1 MILKI
6 DKVKETKIS
15 MKRYWGEI
23 KDPVHGYVHITEPEK
38 QLIDSYPVQR
48 LHRLRQLAGSEFVY
62 SGANHTR
69 FEHCIGVMH
78 LAGKL
83 SENQNLSQLL
93 SEDEITIVRMA
104 SLLHDVG
111 HGPFSHIFEHLL
123 VKFLNKTHE
132 DMTRWI
138 IQESELHDII
148 KDVGYNPDEVAKL
161 AVGEL
166 RRPGKAFL
174 DQIIQS
180 AVDIDKLDFVVRD
193 TYHTGAEYGYVDIFR
208 LIHMLDVLG
217 ENLAVDVGALSALE
231 SFVLARL
238 ESFRSIYFHRVGR
251 AAQIML
257 ASAMENA
264 KDELNLIDF
273 DSPQDYLALTDYTV
287 WTKLRECEKSR
298 KIMENLEHR
307 KLLKCAY
314 DRTFHVK
321 EKMVTSIFCV
331 EEVRDQVRN
340 KIAAEAGVDA
350 EEIVIDVP
358 TVPSVPYHH
367 SDLLEPMEI
376 PVFQKTRADEK
387 IPLRLSDISSV
398 FGVLKGFINILRVYT
413 SEQYVDRVSI
423 AATKIIGGTP
433 SSAKISF

>member
-1 MILKI
+1 M
-6 DKVKETKIS
+6 
-15 MKRYWGEI
+15 RHYWGEI
-23 KDPVHGYVHITEPEK
+23 KDPVHGYVYITEAEK
-38 QLIDSYPVQR
+38 RLIDSYPFQR
-48 LHRLRQLAGSEFVY
+48 LRRLRQLAGSEFVY

-69 FEHCIGVMH
+69 FEHSIGVTH

-83 SENQNLSQLL
+83 TENPNLSQFL
-93 SEDEITIVRMA
+93 SEEEVQIVRMA
-104 SLLHDVG
+104 ALLHDVG
-111 HGPFSHIFEHLL
+111 HGPFSHVFEHLL

-132 DMTRWI
+132 DMTAWI
-138 IQESELHDII
+138 IQVSELHDII
-148 KDVGYNPDEVAKL
+148 NGLGYDPAVIAKL

-166 RRPGKAFL
+166 RRRGKAFM

-180 AVDIDKLDFVVRD
+180 AVDVDKLDFVVRD

-257 ASAMENA
+257 ASAMEA
-264 KDELNLIDF
+264 AEDELGLADF
-273 DSPQDYLALTDYTV
+273 DGPEDYLALDDYTV
-287 WTKLRECEKSR
+287 WTMLKNSKKSR
-298 KIMENLEHR
+298 GIMEALER
-307 KLLKCAY
+307 RRLLKCAY

-321 EKMVTSIFCV
+321 ENMVPSIFSV
-331 EEVRDQVRN
+331 EEVRDQMRN
-340 KIAAEAGVDA
+340 KIASEAGVDPQA
-350 EEIVIDVP
+350 VVIDVP

-367 SDLLEPMEI
+367 SALLEPMEI
-376 PVFQKTRADEK
+376 PVFQKTRQGVK

-398 FGVLKGFINILRVYT
+398 FDVLKGFINILRVYT
-413 SEQYVDRVSI
+413 EERYLDKVSI
-423 AATKIIGGTP
+423 AASKVIGGTP
-433 SSAKISF
+433 SSAKISY

>member
-1 MILKI
+1 MR
-6 DKVKETKIS
+6 
-15 MKRYWGEI
+15 RYWGEI
-23 KDPVHGYVHITEPEK
+23 KDPVHGYVYITEAEK
-38 QLIDSYPVQR
+38 QLIDSYPFQR

-69 FEHCIGVMH
+69 FEHSIGVMY
-78 LAGKL
+78 LAGEL
-83 SENQNLSQLL
+83 TENQNLSQLL
-93 SEDEITIVRMA
+93 SEEEIQIVRMA

-111 HGPFSHIFEHLL
+111 HGPFSHVFEHLL

-138 IQESELHDII
+138 IQKSELHDII
-148 KDVGYNPDEVAKL
+148 SGLGYNADDVGKL

-166 RRPGKAFL
+166 RRRGKAFL

-180 AVDIDKLDFVVRD
+180 AVDVDKLDFVVRD
-193 TYHTGAEYGYVDIFR
+193 TYHTGAEYGYVDVFR

-257 ASAMENA
+257 ATAMEAA
-264 KDELNLIDF
+264 KDELGLVEF
-273 DSPQDYLALTDYTV
+273 DSPEDYLALNDYTV
-287 WTKLRECEKSR
+287 WTKLKECEKSR
-298 KIMENLEHR
+298 GIMEKLERR

-314 DRTFHVK
+314 DRTFHVR
-321 EKMVTSIFCV
+321 EKMVPSIFSV
-331 EEVRDQVRN
+331 DEVREQMRN
-340 KIAAEAGVDA
+340 KIASEAGV
-350 EEIVIDVP
+350 EPKTIVIDVP

-376 PVFQKTRADEK
+376 PVFQKTRAGEK

-398 FGVLKGFINILRVYT
+398 FDVLKGFINILRVYT
-413 SEQYVDRVSI
+413 DEKHLEKV
-423 AATKIIGGTP
+423 AAASAKVIGGTP

>member
-1 MILKI
+1 L
-6 DKVKETKIS
+6 
-15 MKRYWGEI
+15 KRYWGEI
-23 KDPVHGYVHITEPEK
+23 KDPVHGYVYITEAEK
-38 QLIDSYPVQR
+38 NLIDSYPVQR

-62 SGANHTR
+62 PGANHTR
-69 FEHCIGVMH
+69 FEHCVGVMH

-93 SEDEITIVRMA
+93 SEDEIQIVRMA

-132 DMTRWI
+132 DMTRWL
-138 IQESELHDII
+138 IQESELRDII
-148 KDVGYNPDEVAKL
+148 SNVGCNPDDVAKL

-166 RRPGKAFL
+166 RKPGKAFL

-257 ASAMENA
+257 ASAMEAA
-264 KDELNLIDF
+264 KDELGLVAF
-273 DSPQDYLALTDYTV
+273 DSPEDYLALTDYTV
-287 WTKLRECEKSR
+287 WTKLRECKKS
-298 KIMENLEHR
+298 KAIMADLERR

-321 EKMVTSIFCV
+321 EKMVTSIFSV
-331 EEVRDQVRN
+331 DEVREQVRN
-340 KIAAEAGVDA
+340 KIASEAGVDPQA
-350 EEIVIDVP
+350 IVIDVP

-376 PVFQKTRADEK
+376 PVFQKTRTGEK

-398 FGVLKGFINILRVYT
+398 FDVLKGFINILRVYT
-413 SEQYVDRVSI
+413 DEKYVDRVSV
-423 AATKIIGGTP
+423 ASMKVIGGTP

>member
-1 MILKI
+1 MR
-6 DKVKETKIS
+6 
-15 MKRYWGEI
+15 RYWGEI
-23 KDPVHGYVHITEPEK
+23 KDPVHGYVNITEAEK
-38 QLIDSYPVQR
+38 HLIDSYPVQR

-62 SGANHTR
+62 PGANHTR
-69 FEHCIGVMH
+69 FEHSVGVMH

-83 SENQNLSQLL
+83 AENQNLSHLL
-93 SEDEITIVRMA
+93 SEDDIQMVRMA

-132 DMTRWI
+132 DMTRWL
-138 IQESELHDII
+138 IQESELRDII
-148 KDVGYNPDEVAKL
+148 SGVGYNSDEVAKL

-174 DQIIQS
+174 DQFIQS
-180 AVDIDKLDFVVRD
+180 SVDIDKLDFVVRD

-208 LIHMLDVLG
+208 LIHMMDVLG

-257 ASAMENA
+257 VSAMEAA
-264 KDELNLIDF
+264 KDELGLVEF
-273 DSPQDYLALTDYTV
+273 DSPEDYLALTDYTV
-287 WTKLRECEKSR
+287 WTKLRECKNSR
-298 KIMENLEHR
+298 GIMKNLER
-307 KLLKCAY
+307 RNLLKCAY

-321 EKMVTSIFCV
+321 DKMVPSIFSV
-331 EEVRDQVRN
+331 DEVREQVRN
-340 KIAAEAGVDA
+340 KIASEAGV
-350 EEIVIDVP
+350 EPQTIVIDVP

-376 PVFQKTRADEK
+376 PVFSKTRTGEK

-398 FGVLKGFINILRVYT
+398 FDVLKGFINILRVYT
-413 SEQYVDRVSI
+413 DERYVDKVSI
-423 AATKIIGGTP
+423 AATKVIGGTP

>member
-1 MILKI
+1 M
-6 DKVKETKIS
+6 
-15 MKRYWGEI
+15 RPYWGEI
-23 KDPVHGYVHITEPEK
+23 KDPVYGYVYVTEAEK

-48 LHRLRQLAGSEFVY
+48 LRRLRQLAGSEFVY

-69 FEHCIGVMH
+69 FEHCLGVMH
-78 LAGKL
+78 LAGRL

-93 SEDEITIVRMA
+93 SEEEVQLIRMA
-104 SLLHDVG
+104 CLLHDVG
-111 HGPFSHIFEHLL
+111 HGPFSHVFEHLL
-123 VKFLNKTHE
+123 VKFLDKTHE
-132 DMTRWI
+132 DMTRWL
-138 IQESELHDII
+138 IQESELKDII
-148 KDVGYNPDEVAKL
+148 SSVGYNPDDVAKL

-166 RRPGKAFL
+166 RRPKRAFL
-174 DQIIQS
+174 DQVIQS

-193 TYHTGAEYGYVDIFR
+193 TYHTGAQYGYVDIFR
-208 LIHMLDVLG
+208 LIHMMDVLG

-257 ASAMENA
+257 ATAMEKA
-264 KDELNLIDF
+264 KDELGLIEF
-273 DSPQDYLALTDYTV
+273 NEPEDYLKLTDYTV
-287 WTKLRECEKSR
+287 WTKLRECKASQ
-298 KIMENLEHR
+298 KIMYALERR

-314 DRTFHVK
+314 DQTFHVK
-321 EKMVTSIFCV
+321 DKMVPSLFCV
-331 EEVRDQVRN
+331 DEVRDQVRN
-340 KIAAEAGVDA
+340 KIASEAGV
-350 EEIVIDVP
+350 EPETIMIDVP

-376 PVFQKTRADEK
+376 PVFQKTRTGEK

-398 FGVLKGFINILRVYT
+398 FDVLKGFINILRVYT
-413 SEQYVDRVSI
+413 DEKNVDKVSV
-423 AATKIIGGTP
+423 AAANVIGGTP

>member
-1 MILKI
+1 MR
-6 DKVKETKIS
+6 
-15 MKRYWGEI
+15 RYWGEI
-23 KDPVHGYVHITEPEK
+23 KDPVHGYVYITEAEK
-38 QLIDSYPVQR
+38 QLIDSYPFQR

-69 FEHCIGVMH
+69 FEHSIGVMY

-83 SENQNLSQLL
+83 TENPNISPLL
-93 SEDEITIVRMA
+93 SDEEVQTVRMA

-111 HGPFSHIFEHLL
+111 HGPFSHVFEHLL

-138 IQESELHDII
+138 IQKSELHDTISRL
-148 KDVGYNPDEVAKL
+148 GYDADAVAKL

-166 RRPGKAFL
+166 RRPRKAFL
-174 DQIIQS
+174 DQVIHS
-180 AVDIDKLDFVVRD
+180 TVDVDKLDFVVRD
-193 TYHTGAEYGYVDIFR
+193 TYHTGAEYGYVDVFR

-257 ASAMENA
+257 ATAMEKA
-264 KDELNLIDF
+264 KDELGLVEF
-273 DSPQDYLALTDYTV
+273 DSPEDYLALNDYTV
-287 WTKLRECEKSR
+287 WTKLKECGKSR
-298 KIMENLEHR
+298 GIMENLER
-307 KLLKCAY
+307 RRLLKCAY
-314 DRTFHVK
+314 DRTFYAR
-321 EKMVTSIFCV
+321 EKMVPSIFSV

-340 KIAAEAGVDA
+340 KIASEAGVEPQA
-350 EEIVIDVP
+350 IVIDVP

-376 PVFQKTRADEK
+376 PVFQKTRTGEK
-387 IPLRLSDISSV
+387 VPLRLSDISSV
-398 FGVLKGFINILRVYT
+398 FDVLKGFINILRVYT
-413 SEQYVDRVSI
+413 DEKYVDKVS
-423 AATKIIGGTP
+423 AASVKVIGGTP

>member
-1 MILKI
+1 MR
-6 DKVKETKIS
+6 
-15 MKRYWGEI
+15 RYWGEI
-23 KDPVHGYVHITEPEK
+23 KDPVHGYVYITEAEK

-62 SGANHTR
+62 PGANHTR
-69 FEHCIGVMH
+69 FEHSIGVMY

-83 SENQNLSQLL
+83 TENQNLSQLL
-93 SEDEITIVRMA
+93 SDNEVQIVRMA

-111 HGPFSHIFEHLL
+111 HGPFSHVFEHLL

-138 IQESELHDII
+138 IQKSELRDII
-148 KDVGYNPDEVAKL
+148 SGLGYDSDAIGKL

-166 RRPGKAFL
+166 RRRGKAFL

-180 AVDIDKLDFVVRD
+180 TVDVDKLDFVVRD

-257 ASAMENA
+257 ATAMEEA
-264 KDELNLIDF
+264 KDELGLVDF
-273 DSPQDYLALTDYTV
+273 DSPEDYLALNDYTV
-287 WTKLRECEKSR
+287 WSMLKECKKSR
-298 KIMENLEHR
+298 GIMEDLER
-307 KLLKCAY
+307 RRLLKCAY
-314 DRTFHVK
+314 DRTFHVR
-321 EKMVTSIFCV
+321 EKMVPSIFSV
-331 EEVRDQVRN
+331 DEVRDQMRN
-340 KIAAEAGVDA
+340 KIASEAGVEPQA
-350 EEIVIDVP
+350 IVLDVP

-376 PVFQKTRADEK
+376 PVFQKTRKGEK

-398 FGVLKGFINILRVYT
+398 FDVLKGFINILRVYT
-413 SEQYVDRVSI
+413 DEKHLEKV
-423 AATKIIGGTP
+423 AAASAKIIGGTP

>member
-1 MILKI
+1 M
-6 DKVKETKIS
+6 TQ
-15 MKRYWGEI
+15 YWGEI
-23 KDPVHGYVHITEPEK
+23 KDPVYGYVYITEAEK
-38 QLIDSYPVQR
+38 KLIDSYPFQR
-48 LHRLRQLAGSEFVY
+48 LRRLRQLAGSEFVY

-78 LAGKL
+78 LAGKVT
-83 SENQNLSQLL
+83 ENQNLSQLL
-93 SEDEITIVRMA
+93 SEDEIQIIRMA

-132 DMTRWI
+132 DITLWL
-138 IQESELHDII
+138 IQESELGDII
-148 KDVGYNPDEVAKL
+148 KTIGYYPEDIAKL

-166 RRPGKAFL
+166 RKPKKAFL

-180 AVDIDKLDFVVRD
+180 TVDIDKLDFVVRD
-193 TYHTGAEYGYVDIFR
+193 TYHTGAEYGYVDVFR

-238 ESFRSIYFHRVGR
+238 ESFKSIYFHRVGR
-251 AAQIML
+251 AAQLML
-257 ASAMENA
+257 ASAMEKA
-264 KDELNLIDF
+264 KDDLNLIDF
-273 DSPQDYLALTDYTV
+273 DSPKDYLELTDYTV
-287 WTKLRECEKSR
+287 WTRLRECPKSKR
-298 KIMENLEHR
+298 IMKDLER
-307 KLLKCAY
+307 RNLLKCAY

-331 EEVRDQVRN
+331 DEVREQVRN
-340 KIAAEAGVDA
+340 KIAQEARINPEA
-350 EEIVIDVP
+350 IVIDVP

-376 PVFQKTRADEK
+376 PVFQKTRSGK
-387 IPLRLSDISSV
+387 KVPLRLSDISSV
-398 FGVLKGFINILRVYT
+398 FDVLKGFINILRVYT
-413 SEQYVDRVSI
+413 NERYVDKVNI
-423 AATKIIGGTP
+423 AATKVIGGTP
-433 SSAKISF
+433 SSAKISY

>member
-1 MILKI
+1 MR
-6 DKVKETKIS
+6 
-15 MKRYWGEI
+15 RYWGEI
-23 KDPVHGYVHITEPEK
+23 KDPVHGYVYITEAEK
-38 QLIDSYPVQR
+38 QLIDSYPFQR

-69 FEHCIGVMH
+69 FEHSIGVMY
-78 LAGKL
+78 LAGNL
-83 SENQNLSQLL
+83 MENQNLSQLF
-93 SEDEITIVRMA
+93 SDDEIQIVRMA
-104 SLLHDVG
+104 ALLHDVG
-111 HGPFSHIFEHLL
+111 HGPFSHVFEHLL
-123 VKFLNKTHE
+123 VKFLNKNHE

-138 IQESELHDII
+138 IQKSELRDII
-148 KDVGYNPDEVAKL
+148 SRLGYDPDAIGKL

-166 RRPGKAFL
+166 RRQGKAFM

-180 AVDIDKLDFVVRD
+180 TVDVDKLDFVVRD

-257 ASAMENA
+257 ATAMEEA
-264 KDELNLIDF
+264 KDELGLVDF
-273 DSPQDYLALTDYTV
+273 DSPEDYLTLNDYTV
-287 WTKLRECEKSR
+287 WSMLKECKKSR
-298 KIMENLEHR
+298 GIMDDLER
-307 KLLKCAY
+307 RRLLKCAY
-314 DRTFHVK
+314 DGTFHVR
-321 EKMVTSIFCV
+321 EKMVPSIFSV
-331 EEVRDQVRN
+331 DEVRDQMRN
-340 KIAAEAGVDA
+340 KIASEAGVESQA
-350 EEIVIDVP
+350 IVLDVP

-376 PVFQKTRADEK
+376 PVFQKTRKGEK

-398 FGVLKGFINILRVYT
+398 FDVLKGFINILRVYT
-413 SEQYVDRVSI
+413 DEKHLDKV
-423 AATKIIGGTP
+423 AAASAKIIGGTP

>member
-1 MILKI
+1 MR
-6 DKVKETKIS
+6 
-15 MKRYWGEI
+15 RYWGEI
-23 KDPVHGYVHITEPEK
+23 KDPVHGYVYITEAE

-69 FEHCIGVMH
+69 FEHSIGVMY

-83 SENQNLSQLL
+83 TENQNLSQLL
-93 SEDEITIVRMA
+93 SEEEIQIVRMA

-111 HGPFSHIFEHLL
+111 HGPFSHVFEHLL

-138 IQESELHDII
+138 IQNSELKDII
-148 KDVGYNPDEVAKL
+148 SGLGYDADAIGKL

-166 RRPGKAFL
+166 RRRGKAFL

-180 AVDIDKLDFVVRD
+180 AVDVDKLDFVVRD
-193 TYHTGAEYGYVDIFR
+193 TYHTGAEYGYVDVFR

-257 ASAMENA
+257 ATAMEAA
-264 KDELNLIDF
+264 KDELGLVDF
-273 DSPQDYLALTDYTV
+273 DSPEDYLALNDYTV
-287 WTKLRECEKSR
+287 WTMLKQCKKSR
-298 KIMENLEHR
+298 GIIEDLERR

-314 DRTFHVK
+314 DRTFHVRD
-321 EKMVTSIFCV
+321 KMVPSIFSV
-331 EEVRDQVRN
+331 DEVREQMRN
-340 KIAAEAGVDA
+340 KIASEAGVEPQA
-350 EEIVIDVP
+350 IVIDVP

-376 PVFQKTRADEK
+376 PVFQKTRTGEK

-398 FGVLKGFINILRVYT
+398 FDVLRGFINILRVYT
-413 SEQYVDRVSI
+413 DEKHLDKVADASAKV
-423 AATKIIGGTP
+423 IGGTP

>member
-1 MILKI
+1 LPIR
-6 DKVKETKIS
+6 
-15 MKRYWGEI
+15 RYWGEI
-23 KDPVHGYVHITEPEK
+23 KDPVHGYIYITEAEK

-62 SGANHTR
+62 LGANHTR
-69 FEHCIGVMH
+69 FEHSIGVMY

-83 SENQNLSQLL
+83 TENQNISPLL
-93 SEDEITIVRMA
+93 SEEEIQIVRMA

-123 VKFLNKTHE
+123 VKFLDKTHE
-132 DMTRWI
+132 DITRWI
-138 IQESELHDII
+138 IQKSELHDLISEL
-148 KDVGYNPDEVAKL
+148 GYDTDTVAKL

-166 RRPGKAFL
+166 RRKGKAFL
-174 DQIIQS
+174 DQVIQS
-180 AVDIDKLDFVVRD
+180 AVDVDKLDFVVRD
-193 TYHTGAEYGYVDIFR
+193 TYHTGAEYGYVDVFR

-257 ASAMENA
+257 ATAMEKA
-264 KDELNLIDF
+264 KDELGLIAF
-273 DSPQDYLALTDYTV
+273 DSPEDYLAFDDYTI
-287 WTKLRECEKSR
+287 WTKLKECHKS
-298 KIMENLEHR
+298 KGIMDNLER
-307 KLLKCAY
+307 RRLLKCAY
-314 DRTFHVK
+314 DRTFYAR
-321 EKMVTSIFCV
+321 EKMVPSIFSV
-331 EEVRDQVRN
+331 DEVRDQMRN
-340 KIAAEAGVDA
+340 KIASEAGVEA
-350 EEIVIDVP
+350 QAIVIDVP

-376 PVFQKTRADEK
+376 PVFQKTRSGEK
-387 IPLRLSDISSV
+387 VSLRLSDISSV
-398 FGVLKGFINILRVYT
+398 FDVLKGFINILRVYT
-413 SEQYVDRVSI
+413 EEKYLDKVS
-423 AATKIIGGTP
+423 AASTKVIGGTP